1 MSVSGIFSS
10 LLSVRDLTIPI
21 QGFRLRNSQLSQ
33 RLEDTSALSIEE
45 VQACVIDFYK
55 NEYASSNRKI
65 AYNALAVLNSFKAI
79 NKVTTFGSTLLSPV
93 YKPFYRAYYFGM
105 NGFFVGLSE
114 GFEDWYSYTAK
125 GTYKWY
131 IYFM

>member
-1 MSVSGIFSS
+1 M
-10 LLSVRDLTIPI
+10 
-21 QGFRLRNSQLSQ
+21 
-33 RLEDTSALSIEE
+33 
-45 VQACVIDFYK
+45 IDFYK

-125 GTYKWY
+125 RTY
-131 IYFM
+131 YFLLLQYMENEEIIHNENQSKSQNS